1 MMEDIRCVWPC
12 ALGSCWSLLHTDN
25 FMVDAIMS
33 VSCTDC
39 ESIIPEKVLSTDRGH
54 RDAHSALAHIQIDMG
69 IEFYSLV
76 SVLINSI

>member
-1 MMEDIRCVWPC
+1 M
-12 ALGSCWSLLHTDN
+12 LNTDS

-39 ESIIPEKVLSTDRGH
+39 ESIILENVLSTDRGH
-54 RDAHSALAHIQIDMG
+54 RDVHTALAHIQIDMG

-76 SVLINSI
+76 SVLINPI